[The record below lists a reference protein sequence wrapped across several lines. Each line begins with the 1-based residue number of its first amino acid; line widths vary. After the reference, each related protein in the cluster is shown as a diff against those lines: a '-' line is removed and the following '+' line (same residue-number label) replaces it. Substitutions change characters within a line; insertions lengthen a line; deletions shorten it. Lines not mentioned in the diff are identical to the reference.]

1 MTVFTRRRFN
11 MAVDWE
17 MKYDRRVDESFL
29 DNFAK
34 GGFAT
39 SLVQYARDA
48 PYPVDLQ
55 FRKNAKTNAQ
65 HASLYVGLTSVL
77 NVEAK
82 SGNTFRLTADQRWAD
97 SKHNWDS
104 TWGAGKDAAYWSA
117 NWRDVETYLESVIP
131 IAAEGRH
138 ASKEGSVQ
146 AAVCSFR
153 GGKQRAM
160 LDREVMPSFKDAR
173 TKKKILEDC
182 AAPLLEALKTMPAPG
197 KPPAGLGPE
206 CDVLAIDTTE
216 QRLIAV
222 EVKPSKTSTLVWAP
236 AQATMY
242 ASVLTEWMKRDEDWF
257 AVVEGMV
264 EQRRRLG
271 LIPRLEMSA
280 LKREVIPAVAVQR
293 GANTKY
299 MDRMWAVQDA
309 LVAAGAGHP
318 DLKVYEVSLSGRLDS
333 LEHP

>member
-1 MTVFTRRRFN
+1 MV
-11 MAVDWE
+11 VDWE

-29 DNFAK
+29 DHFAK
-34 GGFAT
+34 GGFAS
-39 SLVQYARDA
+39 SLAQYARDA

-55 FRKNAKTNAQ
+55 FRKNPKTNAQ

-82 SGNTFRLTADQRWAD
+82 SSNTFRLTTHQTWAR
-97 SKHNWDS
+97 SKNWDN
-104 TWGAGKDAAYWSA
+104 TWGAGKEAAHWSA
-117 NWRDVETYLESVIP
+117 KWRDVETYLESVIP
-131 IAAEGRH
+131 IAARGSH

-153 GGKQRAM
+153 GERQRAM
-160 LDREVMPSFKDAR
+160 LDREVMPSFKDAY

-182 AAPLLEALKTMPAPG
+182 AAPLLEALKTKPAPG
-197 KPPAGLGPE
+197 KPPARLGPE

-222 EVKPSKTSTLVWAP
+222 EIKPSNTSTLAWAP

-242 ASVLTEWMKRDEDWF
+242 ASVLTEWITRDEDWF
-257 AVVEGMV
+257 AVVEGTV

-271 LIPRLEMSA
+271 LIPRLEISA

-309 LVAAGAGHP
+309 LIAAGVGYP

-333 LEHP
+333 IEHP

>member
-1 MTVFTRRRFN
+1 MV
-11 MAVDWE
+11 VDWE

-29 DNFAK
+29 DNFVK
-34 GGFAT
+34 GGFAS

-55 FRKNAKTNAQ
+55 FRKNPKTNAQ

-82 SGNTFRLTADQRWAD
+82 SSNAFRLTAHQTWAG
-97 SKHNWDS
+97 SKNNWGN

-117 NWRDVETYLESVIP
+117 NWRAVETYLESVIP
-131 IAAEGRH
+131 IAAQSRH

-153 GGKQRAM
+153 GERQRAM

-182 AAPLLEALKTMPAPG
+182 AAPLLEALKTKPAPG
-197 KPPAGLGPE
+197 KPPTRLGTE

-222 EVKPSKTSTLVWAP
+222 EIKPGNTSTLAWAP

-264 EQRRRLG
+264 KQRRRLG
-271 LIPRLEMSA
+271 LISHLEMSA
-280 LKREVIPAVAVQR
+280 LKREAIPAVAVQR

-309 LVAAGAGHP
+309 LVATGAGHP
-318 DLKVYEVSLSGRLDS
+318 DLKVYEVSLSGRLDP

>member
-1 MTVFTRRRFN
+1 MV
-11 MAVDWE
+11 VDWE

-34 GGFAT
+34 GGFAS
-39 SLVQYARDA
+39 SLAQYARDA

-82 SGNTFRLTADQRWAD
+82 SGNTFRLTAHQTWAR
-97 SKHNWDS
+97 SKNNWDR
-104 TWGAGKDAAYWSA
+104 TWGAGKDAAHWRA

-131 IAAEGRH
+131 IAAQSKH
-138 ASKEGSVQ
+138 ASKEGPVQ

-153 GGKQRAM
+153 GERQRAM
-160 LDREVMPSFKDAR
+160 LDREVMPSFKDAY
-173 TKKKILEDC
+173 TKKKILDAC
-182 AAPLLEALKTMPAPG
+182 AAPLLEALKTKPAPG
-197 KPPAGLGPE
+197 KPPARLGPE

-216 QRLIAV
+216 QRLIAL
-222 EVKPSKTSTLVWAP
+222 EIKPSNTSTLAWAP

-242 ASVLTEWMKRDEDWF
+242 ASVLTEWINRDEDWL

-271 LIPRLEMSA
+271 LIPRLELSS
-280 LKREVIPAVAVQR
+280 LKREVTPAVAVQR
-293 GANTKY
+293 GANAKY
-299 MDRMWAVQDA
+299 MDRMWAIQDA
-309 LVAAGAGHP
+309 LIAAGVGHP
-318 DLKVYEVSLSGRLDS
+318 DLKVYEVSLSGRLDYI
-333 LEHP
+333 EHP